1 MKIHQILGFHK
12 DFQRLFENFSILRTR
27 DLENYP
33 TNRAQ
38 TAGLASTDALVSA
51 KHFLPHQKS
60 RFGVEKRQEKKKEP
74 KNVEIHWFFDP
85 PSGIMRY
92 IE

>member
-1 MKIHQILGFHK
+1 MGKL
-12 DFQRLFENFSILRTR
+12 SILRTR

-60 RFGVEKRQEKKKEP
+60 RFGVEKRQQKKNHQKML
-74 KNVEIHWFFDP
+74 KSNGFLTHLLK
-85 PSGIMRY
+85 S
-92 IE
+92 